1 MDDDAFGIRHNQPA
15 AIHMTPISQRSSVQR
30 KPVGSGSRTSSFS
43 VSGTSATFSPGV
55 PGQVSRHER
64 RVSSPLAPNPRT
76 SATGTG
82 IVSPQS
88 TIDETSA
95 FSNYFAS
102 NLPAAHRPQPSP
114 IQVEHDFTYSNYQ
127 SYYEPSTANTTLG
140 YHSSSA
146 LLLNRNRTHGEEP
159 VSKPLAS
166 STVNQVSSSDQQRRD
181 QPPAPPSAGSGPLG
195 DDGSPPPYS
204 FSYWRPSYNMY
215 FFLWLGICAA
225 MGHHFFYNSLD
236 GRIADNH
243 IHMLRYGTALSFVA
257 KASLA
262 ASVVLAFKQR
272 VWLTVRRKA
281 MTLSAVD
288 SLFAAADDLS
298 AIFNAEIF
306 RQARVAIILAI
317 YVWCTPLVVILTSET
332 LAVRNELAVENA
344 TCPAVR
350 TLNFAAEETNEWRDA
365 KRIDKLISLSVSLW
379 NTTRGALDEDGNE
392 FEGWYDYFTSP
403 SWQFE
408 QVATLAA
415 FSKTPVARAGAAEE
429 ICGTGWN
436 CTYTVQF
443 TGPGYKCTELAS
455 GVGSKPKKL
464 GNATAPFGTEILAP
478 EGNQTY
484 VAQAF
489 LGHYS
494 ETQMEDVWPGG
505 IPTTPAPFPKYLGA
519 LRTEPILWI
528 GYSDVDDPTE
538 LQPDNRSDP
547 EWDKVYTPKISGCE
561 HYETKYE
568 VLFNYTGLLQYTN
581 VTRRDFLH
589 PVVDTTFLPDEP
601 ANDGTMDNTTA
612 VPESNYI
619 LPSDTRRYRRAMAYH
634 SIGMQLRTFI
644 NGSITEPGKIANTRA
659 LQTRLL
665 DPTNWLGV
673 RDMQGAV
680 QGFYEDILLSMLSN
694 PQFLAVAWAA
704 EPEVVSGVSA
714 GGENTMFP
722 CTRSRNDNRYRYVA
736 WELWAV
742 YAAAIALAIIGV
754 GFGTVAIWEEGL
766 WRNTRF
772 SSIVAATRGPWLEKV
787 PWTGDG
793 PVEGE
798 AKRVKVGYGLVSPN
812 RGEDGLAEDEGRF
825 EGRPMSRT
833 WDAGDV
839 GSPRG
844 PNRVSTVGGTGDGSA
859 RDRFAFGLEGD
870 VRQDRGAE
878 REAEEGGG
886 GSLGR
891 SPKLPFR
898 RTWQRVDQA

>member
-1 MDDDAFGIRHNQPA
+1 
-15 AIHMTPISQRSSVQR
+15 
-30 KPVGSGSRTSSFS
+30 
-43 VSGTSATFSPGV
+43 
-55 PGQVSRHER
+55 
-64 RVSSPLAPNPRT
+64 
-76 SATGTG
+76 
-82 IVSPQS
+82 
-88 TIDETSA
+88 
-95 FSNYFAS
+95 
-102 NLPAAHRPQPSP
+102 
-114 IQVEHDFTYSNYQ
+114 
-127 SYYEPSTANTTLG
+127 
-140 YHSSSA
+140 
-146 LLLNRNRTHGEEP
+146 
-159 VSKPLAS
+159 
-166 STVNQVSSSDQQRRD
+166 
-181 QPPAPPSAGSGPLG
+181 
-195 DDGSPPPYS
+195 
-204 FSYWRPSYNMY
+204 MY
-215 FFLWLGICAA
+215 FFLFLGICAA
-225 MGHHFFYNSLD
+225 MGHHFFYASLD
-236 GRIADNH
+236 GRLADNH
-243 IHMLRYGTALSFVA
+243 IRMLRYGTALSFVA

-281 MTLSAVD
+281 MSLSAVD

-306 RQARVAIILAI
+306 RQARIAIILAI

-332 LAVRNELAVENA
+332 LAVRNSLMIENV

-350 TLNFAAEETNEWRDA
+350 TLNFDAEETNEWRDA
-365 KRIDKLISLSVSLW
+365 TRINKLISLSVSLW
-379 NTTRGALDEDGNE
+379 NTTRGAVDEDGDEIENW
-392 FEGWYDYFTSP
+392 FDYFTSP

-415 FSKTPVARAGAAEE
+415 YSKEPVARTGAAGE
-429 ICGTGWN
+429 ICGSGWN
-436 CTYTVQF
+436 CTFTVEF

-464 GNATAPFGTEILAP
+464 GNATAPFGTDILAP

-505 IPTTPAPFPKYLGA
+505 IPTTPAPFPKHLGA
-519 LRTEPILWI
+519 LRTEPIIWV
-528 GYSDVDDPTE
+528 GYSAVDDPSE

-547 EWDKVYTPKISGCE
+547 KWDKVYTPKIFGCE
-561 HYETKYE
+561 HYETEYE
-568 VLFNYTGLLQYTN
+568 VLFNYTGLLQHTN
-581 VTRRDFLH
+581 VTRRDFVR
-589 PVVDTTFLPDEP
+589 PVVNTTLLRGVD

-619 LPSDTRRYRRAMAYH
+619 LPSDTHRYRRAMAYH
-634 SIGMQLRTFI
+634 SIGTQLRTFV

-673 RDMQGAV
+673 RDMQTAV
-680 QGFYEDILLSMLSN
+680 QSFYEDILLSMLSN

-704 EPEVVSGVSA
+704 TPEVVSGNLA
-714 GGENTMFP
+714 GGEETQFP
-722 CTRSRNDNRYRYVA
+722 CTRSRNDNRYRYIA

-742 YAAAIALAIIGV
+742 YSAAIVLAIIGV
-754 GFGTVAIWEEGL
+754 AFGTVAIWEEGL

-798 AKRVKVGYGLVSPN
+798 AKRVRVGYGVVSPD
-812 RGEDGLAEDEGRF
+812 RGQTGPATEEGRF
-825 EGRPMSRT
+825 EGRPMSRV
-833 WDAGDV
+833 WEENEDASTHGPTRV
-839 GSPRG
+839 G
-844 PNRVSTVGGTGDGSA
+844 TAGGRGDGSA

-870 VRQDRGAE
+870 VRLE
-878 REAEEGGG
+878 REIERGPEEGGAPVVN
-886 GSLGR
+886 R
-891 SPKLPFR
+891 TPKLPFR
-898 RTWQRVDQA
+898 RSWQRVEQS